1 MDEWMGAPDDH
12 VIAYVSLMSCRYESV
27 SAQMVGRT
35 TAVASVGS
43 TWRSLLACKAAAN
56 DAISSSR
63 LYLPGYG
70 VVARRQQQQQQ
81 QQVHERDGQHR
92 HWLDL
97 DLVLSRFAARCC
109 ALLLAPIGTP
119 RTHARSPLPRHT
131 SDMDRKRKL
140 TTSSSSSSG
149 GGGGSGGGDPPA
161 KRARASTDALDG
173 NEPPP
178 LPRLDTYQSFHM
190 SLRLNQL
197 HRELGQLRRRSS
209 ELEDRRSQTNR
220 VVAALASEWN
230 QVGWLRRRTGCCS
243 IATPC

>member
-1 MDEWMGAPDDH
+1 MDVWMSAPA
-12 VIAYVSLMSCRYESV
+12 AYVSLMSCRYESV

-43 TWRSLLACKAAAN
+43 TWRSLLACKASAN

-81 QQVHERDGQHR
+81 VHERDGQHR
-92 HWLDL
+92 HWLDLDL

-109 ALLLAPIGTP
+109 ALLLAPIETP
-119 RTHARSPLPRHT
+119 RTPARSPLPRHT